1 MPIVAH
7 FLVRTPARYGLP
19 RLRPDVF
26 LLLVTGFIALQ
37 FLIPARLVIGGLGAA
52 GRPSVVLALGLTLI
66 WVASWFSSNAIPVG
80 FQPVRWLVTAF
91 FVTSVLAYAV
101 GYTRGLSQAE
111 ANSTD
116 RQLILVIAMCGLA
129 LAIAD
134 GVPDRRTLDAVLR
147 RFTYFCGVMSA
158 VGDIQAVLRVNP
170 TDYIQIPGLNIN
182 AGILGIGERGDQDLA
197 RVAGTASHYIEFGVV
212 LAMAMP
218 IAIHYAL
225 QSASRSQQIR
235 RWGLTI
241 LIVSG
246 LPFSISRAAV
256 VSLAV
261 SLGVLAL
268 AWTWRTRLRALMIG
282 VVGTLAFRALRP
294 GVLGTILSL
303 FVYANDDPSVQHRTD
318 QYPIVERYFL
328 DRPWLG
334 RGLGTFLP
342 KQYILLDNEFLVTLI
357 CGGLLA
363 LAAFIML
370 FVGGYF
376 VGRSIRHHGIDN
388 SVRHLGQALAA
399 SMLSALIAS
408 GTFDAM
414 TFPTFVGALFL
425 LLGAVGALFRLR
437 HVTDMSGPDADPR
450 SRVESLRPM
459 LCTTLAA
466 RWDRLLQ
473 TDVEFAPTGRR
484 VRSMMTNSR

>member
-1 MPIVAH
+1 
-7 FLVRTPARYGLP
+7 
-19 RLRPDVF
+19 
-26 LLLVTGFIALQ
+26 
-37 FLIPARLVIGGLGAA
+37 
-52 GRPSVVLALGLTLI
+52 
-66 WVASWFSSNAIPVG
+66 
-80 FQPVRWLVTAF
+80 
-91 FVTSVLAYAV
+91 
-101 GYTRGLSQAE
+101 
-111 ANSTD
+111 
-116 RQLILVIAMCGLA
+116 MCGLA

-134 GVPDRRTLDAVLR
+134 GVPDRQTLDAILR

-158 VGDIQAVLRVNP
+158 VGGIQALIRVDL
-170 TDYIQIPGLNIN
+170 TDYIKIPGLNIN
-182 AGILGIGERGDQDLA
+182 SALLGIGERGDQDLA

-218 IAIHYAL
+218 IAVHYAL
-225 QSASRSQQIR
+225 QSAGSAQKIR
-235 RWGLTI
+235 RWGLTF
-241 LIVSG
+241 LIASG
-246 LPFSISRAAV
+246 VPFSISRAAV
-256 VSLAV
+256 VSFAV
-261 SLGVLAL
+261 SLGVLAV
-268 AWTWRTRLRALMIG
+268 AWTWRTRIRALMIG

-303 FVYANDDPSVQHRTD
+303 FVNANVDPSVQHRTD
-318 QYPIVERYFL
+318 QYPLVERYFS

-363 LAAFIML
+363 LAGFVML
-370 FVGGYF
+370 FVGGYL

-414 TFPTFVGALFL
+414 SFPTFVGALFL

-437 HVTDMSGPDADPR
+437 HVTDVSGPDGDPR
-450 SRVESLRPM
+450 SRAESLRPI
-459 LCTTLAA
+459 LGTTLAV

-473 TDVEFAPTGRR
+473 ADVRGVRPDRPTHP
-484 VRSMMTNSR
+484 

>member
-1 MPIVAH
+1 V
-7 FLVRTPARYGLP
+7 
-19 RLRPDVF
+19 
-26 LLLVTGFIALQ
+26 
-37 FLIPARLVIGGLGAA
+37 VI
-52 GRPSVVLALGLTLI
+52 ALGLTLI

-80 FQPVRWLVTAF
+80 FQPVRWLLTAF
-91 FVTSVLAYAV
+91 FITSVLAYAV

-147 RFTYFCGVMSA
+147 RFTYFCGIMSA
-158 VGDIQAVLRVNP
+158 VGGIQALFRVDL
-170 TDYIQIPGLNIN
+170 TGYIKIPGLNIN
-182 AGILGIGERGDQDLA
+182 SQIIGIGERGNQDLA

-218 IAIHYAL
+218 IAVHYSL
-225 QSASRSQQIR
+225 QSAGRSQKIR
-235 RWGLTI
+235 RWGLTL
-241 LIVSG
+241 LIASG
-246 LPFSISRAAV
+246 VPFSISRAAV
-256 VSLAV
+256 VSFAV
-261 SLGVLAL
+261 SLGVLAV
-268 AWTWRTRLRALMIG
+268 AWTWQTRIRALMIG
-282 VVGTLAFRALRP
+282 VVATLAFRALRP
-294 GVLGTILSL
+294 GLLGTILAL
-303 FVYANDDPSVQHRTD
+303 FLYANDDPSVLHRTD
-318 QYPIVERYFL
+318 QYPIVERYFS

-357 CGGLLA
+357 CGGLFA
-363 LAAFIML
+363 LAGFIML

-388 SVRHLGQALAA
+388 SVQHLGQALAA

-414 TFPTFVGALFL
+414 SFPTFVGALFL

-437 HVTDMSGPDADPR
+437 HVTEVSGPDGGPR
-450 SRVESLRPM
+450 SRAESLRPI
-459 LCTTLAA
+459 LGTTLAV

-473 TDVEFAPTGRR
+473 ADVRE
-484 VRSMMTNSR
+484 VRADRATVVT

>member
-52 GRPSVVLALGLTLI
+52 GRPSVVLALGLTVI

-282 VVGTLAFRALRP
+282 VLGTLAFRALRP

-459 LCTTLAA
+459 LCTTLVA

-473 TDVEFAPTGRR
+473 ADLRR
-484 VRSMMTNSR
+484 VRAERATRP